1 MRINVRKEV
10 IKMELLKVNELRN
23 NEKLLK
29 EIEIFVNDNCMEDLP
44 EVNKDLE
51 IIYYSNAGE
60 LLNDYYTNI
69 AFERTP
75 IEELT
80 KEMVKVNYDI
90 DELMK
95 TCFNDYMFKTNEKEF
110 IELVV
115 TDE

>member
-1 MRINVRKEV
+1 MGINIRKEV
-10 IKMELLKVNELRN
+10 LKIEMVKVKELRN
-23 NEKLLK
+23 NDKLLK
-29 EIEIFVNDNCMEDLP
+29 EIEIFVNDNCMEDLL

-75 IEELT
+75 LDELT
-80 KEMVKVNYDI
+80 KVMVQVNYDI
-90 DELMK
+90 DELIK
-95 TCFNDYMFKTNEKEF
+95 TCFNDYMFETSQKEF

-115 TDE
+115 TE